1 MRPEVSI
8 GFSLSVSIDVLL
20 AFCASRSSVDVIFGL
35 HNEHTLPRIPYA
47 QQQ

>member
-20 AFCASRSSVDVIFGL
+20 AFCASRSVDVIFGL
-35 HNEHTLPRIPYA
+35 HNGVTLPRIPYA